1 MGQRHFCLY
10 RRKSAAAPA
19 MSLFCPAIE
28 FDIGFVL
35 HNTDVNFTHLSE
47 RANNK
52 LDEVKLNKDYESMY
66 YYKIHWGASINT
78 RR

>member
-1 MGQRHFCLY
+1 
-10 RRKSAAAPA
+10 

-66 YYKIHWGASINT
+66 YYKIHWGGFYKYSKVIRYSLSVTGDYFT
-78 RR
+78 R